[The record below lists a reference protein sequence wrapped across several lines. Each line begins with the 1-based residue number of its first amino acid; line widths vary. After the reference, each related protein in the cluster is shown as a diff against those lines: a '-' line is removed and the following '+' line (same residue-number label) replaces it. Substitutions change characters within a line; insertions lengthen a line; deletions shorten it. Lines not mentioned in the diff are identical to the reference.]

1 MKSDGRPILILP
13 AEIQVREWDA
23 KLLLA
28 CAAAERGYRSI
39 VGCHARINQRLHLM
53 PRSFYIA
60 KGVTRLS
67 LRMFRIANRLGHV
80 LLAWDEEAMVYMT
93 PDIYLRR
100 KVFEPSLAETDAL
113 FAWGEDNAEL
123 WRRLPAGRRCPIH
136 ITGNPRG
143 DLLRPELRPYFER
156 QVQELRQRHGDFLLM
171 SSNFGV
177 VSHFLP
183 EVTRLKRPTEEV
195 LARELPEHAVG
206 TRADP
211 HMAHYR
217 HRVFERFQHILPRV
231 AEAFPDYT
239 LVVRPHPSGS
249 PEPWRKVLA
258 GVPNA
263 VVEGRGNV
271 LPWIL
276 ASRLMLHNGCTSAVE
291 AFRLGR
297 TTVAFEPLGHRL
309 YDIPLPN
316 ALSRS
321 ARSTEALLET
331 LGDALR
337 APPAPTPEQKRL
349 VDRHMAARDGP
360 LAIER
365 ILDHVDTLAAGGAL
379 ERKRTSPADRL
390 GGWAQCA
397 LRGVEKRL
405 NGFRR
410 AHHNSLTYIRH
421 RFPDLDV
428 EDCEARIG
436 RFRAALGRFSRVR
449 ARPWSKGSGGK
460 NIFLVDAP

>member
-1 MKSDGRPILILP
+1 MTRDDRPTLILP
-13 AEIQVREWDA
+13 VEIQVREWDA

-28 CAAAERGYRSI
+28 CAAAERGYRTI
-39 VGCHARINQRLHLM
+39 IGCHARMNQRLHLM

-67 LRMFRIANRLGHV
+67 LRMFRIANWLGHV
-80 LLAWDEEAMVYMT
+80 LLAWDEEALVYMS

-100 KVFEPSLAETDAL
+100 KIFEPSLAATDAL
-113 FAWGEDNAEL
+113 FAWGEDSAEL
-123 WRRLPAGRRCPIH
+123 WRRVPAGKNHPIH

-143 DLLRPELRPYFER
+143 DLLRPELRPYFDHR
-156 QVQELRQRHGDFLLM
+156 VRELRGRYGDFLLFN
-171 SSNFGV
+171 SNFGV

-183 EVTRLKRPTEEV
+183 DVTRLKRPTEDV
-195 LARELPEHAVG
+195 LAQELPAHAVG
-206 TRADP
+206 TRVDP
-211 HMAHYR
+211 HMAAYR
-217 HRVFERFQHILPRV
+217 HRVFERFQQVLPLI
-231 AEAFPDYT
+231 AEAFPDHT

-249 PEPWRKVLA
+249 PEPWRRVLA

-276 ASRLMLHNGCTSAVE
+276 ASQLMLHNGCTSAVE

-297 TTVAFEPLGHRL
+297 TAVAFEPLGHDL

-321 ARSTEALLET
+321 ARSPEALLET

-337 APPAPTPEQKRL
+337 DPPVPTPEQRRL
-349 VDRHMAARDGP
+349 ADRHMAAQVGP
-360 LAIER
+360 LATER
-365 ILDHVDTLAAGGAL
+365 ILDHIDALAADGAL
-379 ERKRTSPADRL
+379 ERKRSSPTDWL
-390 GGWAQCA
+390 GGWTRCA

-410 AHHNSLTYIRH
+410 AHHNSTTYIRH

-428 EDCEARIG
+428 ADCEARIELL
-436 RFRAALGRFSRVR
+436 RATLGRFSEVRVR
-449 ARPWSKGSGGK
+449 PWRGSGSK
-460 NIFLVDAP
+460 NIFLIDTP